1 MKIYTVEFTPLW
13 PVPCGLV
20 IAAESLEDAEAIVR
34 DTLTHCTVWKVHEVD
49 LTGGARVIFYES
61 GNY

>member
-1 MKIYTVEFTPLW
+1 MKIFTVEFTPLW

-20 IAAESLEDAEAIVR
+20 IAAENQEQAEQIVR
-34 DTLTHCTVWKVHEVD
+34 ETLTHCTVWKVNEVVLD
-49 LTGGARVIFYES
+49 TPKVIFYES